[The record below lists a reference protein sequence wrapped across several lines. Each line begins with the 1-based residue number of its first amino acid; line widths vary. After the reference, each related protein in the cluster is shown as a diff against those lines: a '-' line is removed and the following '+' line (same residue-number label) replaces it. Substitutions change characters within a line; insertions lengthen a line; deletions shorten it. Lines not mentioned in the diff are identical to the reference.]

1 MAGASSAAGAERS
14 HQDIL
19 DMVEG
24 LEGEAEAGG
33 AEAGSHGLEF
43 SDVRSWDPYGLIYI
57 LYSIM

>member
-24 LEGEAEAGG
+24 LEGEAEAG
-33 AEAGSHGLEF
+33 SHGLEF